1 MSEGTAK
8 SAVQLDEVML
18 AMDVV
23 DTLRHRQD
31 LVTREL
37 DGAARERQLIE
48 RLRSL
53 YHAQG
58 IEVPDR
64 ILKEGVSALAESRF
78 TYEPPAPSFKTT
90 LARLYVSRKKWGRPV
105 AALLVAAIVAAIG
118 YFGIYQPFQHGQAEQ
133 ARLEVAQG
141 LPAQM
146 EALRQTIFEETK
158 VQQAVVRADDL
169 LARGQ
174 AFAEEGNREGAEDA
188 VERLTALRDQL
199 RQAYT
204 LRIVNRADADSGFWT
219 TPNNTSDATNWYVV
233 VEAIDIDGNP
243 LTLPI
248 ANEEN
253 GEIEQVSMWGVR
265 VPSTVYSAVVA
276 DKRDDGLIQANTVGR
291 KSSGFLDVEYT
302 MPVLGGTVT
311 RW

>member
-118 YFGIYQPFQHGQAEQ
+118 YFGICQPLQHGQAEQ
-133 ARLEVAQG
+133 ARLELAQG

-248 ANEEN
+248 ENEEN